1 MATLE
6 ELQTQ
11 LERLQEI
18 RAKGVSELEIST
30 GSGGHRRLVYS
41 SGKELEAAIASLQR
55 QIATASGNKVNSVV
69 FCTTKG
75 I

>member
-1 MATLE
+1 MATLD

-18 RAKGVSELEIST
+18 RAKGVRELEIS
-30 GSGGHRRLVYS
+30 SGGMQRRLVYS
-41 SGKELEAAIASLQR
+41 SGAEIEAAIASLQR
-55 QIATASGNKVNSVV
+55 QIAAAAGSKVNSVV
-69 FCTTKG
+69 FSTTKG

>member
-11 LERLQEI
+11 LANLQRI
-18 RAKGVSELEIST
+18 RSKGVREYEIDT
-30 GSGGHRRLVYS
+30 GNGGRRRMVYS
-41 SGKELEAAIASLQR
+41 SGEEIEAAIASLQR
-55 QIATASGNKVNSVV
+55 QIAAASGSKVNSVV
-69 FCTTKG
+69 FSTTKG

>member
-1 MATLE
+1 MATLS

-18 RAKGVSELEIST
+18 RAKGVRELEIST
-30 GSGGHRRLVYS
+30 GTGSHRRLVYS
-41 SGKELEAAIASLQR
+41 SGAEIEAAIASLQR
-55 QIATASGNKVNSVV
+55 QIAAAAGSKVNSVV
-69 FCTTKG
+69 FSTTKG